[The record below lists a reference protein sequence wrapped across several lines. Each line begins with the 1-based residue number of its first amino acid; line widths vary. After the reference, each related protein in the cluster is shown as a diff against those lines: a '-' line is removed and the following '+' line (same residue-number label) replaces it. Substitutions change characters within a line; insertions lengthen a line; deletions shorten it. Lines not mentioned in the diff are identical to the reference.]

1 MRCSRSINW
10 LPDSWHLLRAV
21 WLACWSVAG
30 VLAFHGQPSLADDK
44 SNGKPAKS
52 PTASVSK
59 PVESKSNL
67 VKPQK
72 SDAPKGNSSKSP
84 GSPSKSTPVKVVDGA
99 AKKTDRLP
107 ADRESL
113 AVAFAQQHHSELA
126 DLLVGLKNSR
136 PDDFSKAIRE
146 LDRTRERLERQQ
158 EIDSGRYSLLL
169 REWQLD
175 SRVRLLAA
183 RMTMGETR
191 ELESELRSL
200 LRERQDVRLQLL
212 IYDRDKSKVRLQ
224 KLDEQIAE
232 YVESRDA
239 NLDRE
244 FDKIKKNAEARK
256 RSLSKPPQN
265 VSPQSKS
272 R

>member
-10 LPDSWHLLRAV
+10 LPGSWRLLRAV
-21 WLACWSVAG
+21 WLACWSLAG
-30 VLAFHGQPSLADDK
+30 ALALPGQSSLANDK
-44 SNGKPAKS
+44 PTGKPAKS
-52 PTASVSK
+52 PATSVSK
-59 PVESKSNL
+59 PVEPKPSL

-72 SDAPKGNSSKSP
+72 TDGPKGNSSKSP
-84 GSPSKSTPVKVVDGA
+84 GSSSKSNSVQVVDGA
-99 AKKTDRLP
+99 AKKTERLP
-107 ADRESL
+107 ADREAL
-113 AVAFAQQHHSELA
+113 AMAFAQQHHPELA

-158 EIDSGRYSLLL
+158 EADSGRYLLLL

-183 RMTMGETR
+183 RMSMGETR

-212 IYDRDKSKVRLQ
+212 IYDRDKSKHRLQ

-232 YVESRDA
+232 YVESRDV

-256 RSLSKPPQN
+256 RSLSKAPANRPTE
-265 VSPQSKS
+265 K
-272 R
+272 

>member
-1 MRCSRSINW
+1 M
-10 LPDSWHLLRAV
+10 
-21 WLACWSVAG
+21 AG
-30 VLAFHGQPSLADDK
+30 ALAFLCVPSLADDQAT
-44 SNGKPAKS
+44 GKPAKS
-52 PTASVSK
+52 PAPVSK
-59 PVESKSNL
+59 PVVESKSKL

-72 SDAPKGNSSKSP
+72 NPQKSEAPKGNSSKSP
-84 GSPSKSTPVKVVDGA
+84 GSPGKATPVKVVDGA
-99 AKKTDRLP
+99 AKKTEQLP
-107 ADRESL
+107 ADREML
-113 AVAFAQQHHSELA
+113 AVAFAQQHHPELA
-126 DLLVGLKNSR
+126 DLLVGLRNSR

-146 LDRTRERLERQQ
+146 LDRTRERLERQR
-158 EIDSGRYSLLL
+158 EIDPGRFSLLL

-212 IYDRDKSKVRLQ
+212 IYDRDKSNARLQ

-232 YVESRDA
+232 YVESRDVS
-239 NLDRE
+239 LDRE

-256 RSLSKPPQN
+256 RSLSKAPADRRTE
-265 VSPQSKS
+265 K
-272 R
+272 